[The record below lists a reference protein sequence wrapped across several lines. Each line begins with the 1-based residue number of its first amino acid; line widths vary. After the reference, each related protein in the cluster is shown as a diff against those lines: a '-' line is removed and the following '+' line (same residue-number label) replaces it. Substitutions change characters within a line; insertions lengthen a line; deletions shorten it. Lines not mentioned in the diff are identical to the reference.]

1 MTKNGQLGAYIGTTC
16 DELPS
21 YESGEMF
28 ETFGRLAE
36 KFSRDETF
44 GSLARRFEFPAQP
57 HTFTINREFEVSQ
70 KEIAEETERV
80 LRRMLDIE

>member
-1 MTKNGQLGAYIGTTC
+1 MAKNGQLGAYIGTTC

-28 ETFGRLAE
+28 ETFGRLA
-36 KFSRDETF
+36 
-44 GSLARRFEFPAQP
+44 RRFEFLIQP

-80 LRRMLDIE
+80 LRRMLDLE